1 VCEVVEVLFK
11 YLDLVRAPGGINE
24 QVGQSGLAGC
34 MNDRKGA
41 GGGGDAGE
49 CVEVV
54 ADQVVVVHVPGGNNQ
69 QVWWL

>member
-41 GGGGDAGE
+41 RPQHPPAGARGGG
-49 CVEVV
+49 
-54 ADQVVVVHVPGGNNQ
+54 
-69 QVWWL
+69 